1 MLICCDNGAVITNGN
16 DFLEQVQKTLGITT
30 DDFVNG
36 INMLVREHGYAS
48 RTSGLEDPVAHM
60 FYDIYDDG
68 SEYYT
73 SSQDGIYG
81 DDFYIASEALQNAQE
96 EIRQVANCLM
106 ERSRKGNTRADLAA
120 QLENIASNMD
130 GIL

>member
-16 DFLEQVQKTLGITT
+16 DFLEQVQKTLGITM

-36 INMLVREHGYAS
+36 INMLIEEHGFVS
-48 RTSGLEDPVAHM
+48 RTSDFEDPVAHM
-60 FYDIYDDG
+60 FYDIYDSG
-68 SEYYT
+68 SDYYT
-73 SSQDGIYG
+73 RSQDGIYG

-120 QLENIASNMD
+120 QLDNIASNMD

>member
-16 DFLEQVQKTLGITT
+16 DFLEQVQKTLGITM

-36 INMLVREHGYAS
+36 INMLIEEHGFAS

-60 FYDIYDDG
+60 FYDIYDSG
-68 SEYYT
+68 SDYYT
-73 SSQDGIYG
+73 RSQDGIYG

-120 QLENIASNMD
+120 QLDNIASNMD

>member
-16 DFLEQVQKTLGITT
+16 DFLEQVQKTLGITM

-36 INMLVREHGYAS
+36 INMLIEEHGF
-48 RTSGLEDPVAHM
+48 TSCTDDPVARM
-60 FYDIYDDG
+60 FYDIYDSG
-68 SEYYT
+68 SDYYT

-120 QLENIASNMD
+120 QLDNIASNMA

>member
-16 DFLEQVQKTLGITT
+16 DFLEQVQKTLGITM

-36 INMLVREHGYAS
+36 INMLVREHGFAS

-120 QLENIASNMD
+120 QLNNIASNME

>member
-16 DFLEQVQKTLGITT
+16 DFLEQVQKTLGITM

-36 INMLVREHGYAS
+36 INMLVEEHGF
-48 RTSGLEDPVAHM
+48 TSCTDPLAHM
-60 FYDIYDDG
+60 FHGIYDSG
-68 SEYYT
+68 SDYYT

-120 QLENIASNMD
+120 QLDNIASNMD

>member
-36 INMLVREHGYAS
+36 INMLVREHGFAS

-106 ERSRKGNTRADLAA
+106 ERSRKGNTRADLAV

>member
-1 MLICCDNGAVITNGN
+1 MLICCDNGIVITNGN
-16 DFLEQVQKTLGITT
+16 DFLEQVQKALGITM
-30 DDFVNG
+30 DDFANG
-36 INMLVREHGYAS
+36 INMLIEEHGFAS

-60 FYDIYDDG
+60 FYDIYDSG
-68 SEYYT
+68 SNYYT

-120 QLENIASNMD
+120 QLDNIASNMD

>member
-1 MLICCDNGAVITNGN
+1 MLICCDNGTVITNGN
-16 DFLEQVQKTLGITT
+16 DFLEQVQKTLGITM

-36 INMLVREHGYAS
+36 INMLVREHGFAS

-60 FYDIYDDG
+60 FYDIYESG

-73 SSQDGIYG
+73 NSQDGIYG

-106 ERSRKGNTRADLAA
+106 ERSRKGNTRADLAV
-120 QLENIASNMD
+120 QLNNIASNMD

>member
-16 DFLEQVQKTLGITT
+16 DFLEQVQKTLGITV

-36 INMLVREHGYAS
+36 INMLVEEHGFAS

-68 SEYYT
+68 FDYYT
-73 SSQDGIYG
+73 HSQDGIYG

-120 QLENIASNMD
+120 QLDNIASNMD

>member
-16 DFLEQVQKTLGITT
+16 DFLEQVQKTLGITM

-36 INMLVREHGYAS
+36 INMLVEEHGFAS
-48 RTSGLEDPVAHM
+48 RISGLEDPVAHM
-60 FYDIYDDG
+60 FYDIYDSG

-120 QLENIASNMD
+120 QLDNIASNMD

>member
-16 DFLEQVQKTLGITT
+16 DFLEQVQKTLGITM

-36 INMLVREHGYAS
+36 INMLVREHGFAS

-73 SSQDGIYG
+73 NSQDGIYG

-106 ERSRKGNTRADLAA
+106 ERSCKGNTRADLAA
-120 QLENIASNMD
+120 QLDNIASNMD

>member
-16 DFLEQVQKTLGITT
+16 DFLEQVQKALGITM

-36 INMLVREHGYAS
+36 INMLIEEHGFTS
-48 RTSGLEDPVAHM
+48 RTDPVACM
-60 FYDIYDDG
+60 FYDIYNSG
-68 SEYYT
+68 SDYYT

-81 DDFYIASEALQNAQE
+81 DDFYIASEALQDAQE

-120 QLENIASNMD
+120 QLNNIASNMD

>member
-16 DFLEQVQKTLGITT
+16 DFLEQVQKTLGITM

-36 INMLVREHGYAS
+36 INMLVREHGFAS

-68 SEYYT
+68 SEYYI

>member
-16 DFLEQVQKTLGITT
+16 DFLEQVQKTLGITM

-36 INMLVREHGYAS
+36 INMLIEEHGFAS
-48 RTSGLEDPVAHM
+48 RTSDFEDPVAHM
-60 FYDIYDDG
+60 FYDIYDSG
-68 SEYYT
+68 SDYYT
-73 SSQDGIYG
+73 RSQDGIYG

-120 QLENIASNMD
+120 QLDNIASNMD

>member
-16 DFLEQVQKTLGITT
+16 DFLEQVQKTLGITM

-36 INMLVREHGYAS
+36 INMLVEEHGFTS
-48 RTSGLEDPVAHM
+48 RTDPLAHM
-60 FYDIYDDG
+60 FYDIYNSG
-68 SEYYT
+68 SNYYT

-96 EIRQVANCLM
+96 EIRQVASSLM

-120 QLENIASNMD
+120 QLDNIASNMD

>member
-16 DFLEQVQKTLGITT
+16 DFLEQVQKTLGITM

-36 INMLVREHGYAS
+36 INMLIEEHGFAS
-48 RTSGLEDPVAHM
+48 RASGLEDPVAHM
-60 FYDIYDDG
+60 FYDIYDSG
-68 SEYYT
+68 SDYYT

-120 QLENIASNMD
+120 QLDNIASNMD

>member
-16 DFLEQVQKTLGITT
+16 DFLEQVQKTLGITM

-36 INMLVREHGYAS
+36 INMLVEEHGFAS
-48 RTSGLEDPVAHM
+48 RTSGLEDPVAYM

-120 QLENIASNMD
+120 QLDNIASNMD

>member
-1 MLICCDNGAVITNGN
+1 MLICCDNGTVITNGN
-16 DFLEQVQKTLGITT
+16 DFLEQVQKTLGITM

-36 INMLVREHGYAS
+36 INMLIEEHGF
-48 RTSGLEDPVAHM
+48 TSCTDDPVAHM
-60 FYDIYDDG
+60 FYDIYNDG
-68 SEYYT
+68 SDYYT

>member
-16 DFLEQVQKTLGITT
+16 DFLEQVQKTLGITM

-36 INMLVREHGYAS
+36 INMLVEEHGFAF

-60 FYDIYDDG
+60 FYDIYDSG
-68 SEYYT
+68 SGYT

-96 EIRQVANCLM
+96 EIRQVASSLM
-106 ERSRKGNTRADLAA
+106 ERSRKGNTRADLAT
-120 QLENIASNMD
+120 QLNNIASNMD

>member
-1 MLICCDNGAVITNGN
+1 MLICCDNGTVITNGN
-16 DFLEQVQKTLGITT
+16 DFLEQVQKTLGITM

-36 INMLVREHGYAS
+36 INMLVEEHGFAS

-60 FYDIYDDG
+60 SYDIYNSGYD
-68 SEYYT
+68 YYT
-73 SSQDGIYG
+73 RSQDGIYG

>member
-16 DFLEQVQKTLGITT
+16 DFLEQVQKTLGITM

-36 INMLVREHGYAS
+36 INMLVEEHGFAS
-48 RTSGLEDPVAHM
+48 RISGLEDPVAYM
-60 FYDIYDDG
+60 FYDIYDSG
-68 SEYYT
+68 SDYYT
-73 SSQDGIYG
+73 RSQDGIYG

-120 QLENIASNMD
+120 QLDNIASNMD

>member
-16 DFLEQVQKTLGITT
+16 DFLEQVQKTLGITM

-36 INMLVREHGYAS
+36 INMLIEEHGF
-48 RTSGLEDPVAHM
+48 TSCTDPVACM
-60 FYDIYDDG
+60 FHDIYDSG
-68 SEYYT
+68 SDYYT

>member
-1 MLICCDNGAVITNGN
+1 MLICCDNGTVITNGN
-16 DFLEQVQKTLGITT
+16 DFLEQVQKALGITM

-36 INMLVREHGYAS
+36 INMLIEEHGFAS

-60 FYDIYDDG
+60 FYDIYDSG
-68 SEYYT
+68 SDYYT

-96 EIRQVANCLM
+96 EIRQVASCLM

-120 QLENIASNMD
+120 QLDNIASNMD

>member
-16 DFLEQVQKTLGITT
+16 DFLEQVQKTLGITI

-36 INMLVREHGYAS
+36 INMLVEEHSFAS
-48 RTSGLEDPVAHM
+48 STSGLEDPVAHM
-60 FYDIYDDG
+60 FYDIYDSG

-106 ERSRKGNTRADLAA
+106 ERSRKGNTRADLAV
-120 QLENIASNMD
+120 QLNNIASNMD

>member
-1 MLICCDNGAVITNGN
+1 MLICCNNGAVITNGN
-16 DFLEQVQKTLGITT
+16 DFLEQVQKTLGITM

-36 INMLVREHGYAS
+36 INMLIEEHGFAS

-81 DDFYIASEALQNAQE
+81 DDFCIAGEALRDAQE

-106 ERSRKGNTRADLAA
+106 ERSRKGNTRADLAV
-120 QLENIASNMD
+120 QLNNIASNMD

>member
-1 MLICCDNGAVITNGN
+1 MLICCDNGTVITNGN
-16 DFLEQVQKTLGITT
+16 DFLEQVQKALGITM
-30 DDFVNG
+30 DDFANG
-36 INMLVREHGYAS
+36 INMLIEEHGFAS

-60 FYDIYDDG
+60 FYDIYDSG
-68 SEYYT
+68 SNYYT

-120 QLENIASNMD
+120 QLDNIASNMD

>member
-36 INMLVREHGYAS
+36 INMLVREHGFAS

>member
-16 DFLEQVQKTLGITT
+16 DFLEQVQKTLGITM

-36 INMLVREHGYAS
+36 INMLVREHGFAS

-81 DDFYIASEALQNAQE
+81 DDFYIASEQIQNAQE

-120 QLENIASNMD
+120 QLDNIASNMD

>member
-16 DFLEQVQKTLGITT
+16 DFLEQVQKALGITM
-30 DDFVNG
+30 DDFANG
-36 INMLVREHGYAS
+36 INMLIEEHGFAS

-60 FYDIYDDG
+60 FYDIYDSG
-68 SEYYT
+68 SNYYT

-81 DDFYIASEALQNAQE
+81 DDFYIAFEALQNAQE

-120 QLENIASNMD
+120 QLDNIASNMD